1 MCKVEEL
8 KVELESAYSKIR
20 FLEHKVIEANA
31 KVDRISRQKLD
42 SMLESQRPSSLK
54 AGLGYIRESSTDGFK
69 SIKFVSAKISED
81 KEKNDDS
88 LDEKKRKE
96 LALKTPKVKEIAST
110 LIGKGKAMTK
120 SLPKK
125 LRDPQNPYLC
135 HHYGARGHTKPNCFK
150 LHALKNNDPP
160 YANPS
165 LSKNYGLL
173 KQVVDVLLSVDTHL
187 FYSSNSYGNSK
198 LNLTPHG
205 TPSHRGHPN

>member
-20 FLEHKVIEANA
+20 FLEHEVIEANA

-110 LIGKGKAMTK
+110 LIRKGKAVTK

-125 LRDPQNPYLC
+125 LRDPQILTC
-135 HHYGARGHTKPNCFK
+135 VITVVLGDIPNQI
-150 LHALKNNDPP
+150 A
-160 YANPS
+160 
-165 LSKNYGLL
+165 
-173 KQVVDVLLSVDTHL
+173 
-187 FYSSNSYGNSK
+187 SSFM
-198 LNLTPHG
+198 P
-205 TPSHRGHPN
+205 